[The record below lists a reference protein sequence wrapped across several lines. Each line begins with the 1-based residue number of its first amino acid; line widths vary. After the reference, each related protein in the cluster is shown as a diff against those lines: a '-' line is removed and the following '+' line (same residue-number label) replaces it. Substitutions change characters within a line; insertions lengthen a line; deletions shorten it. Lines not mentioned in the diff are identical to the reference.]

1 MKASPWAVAF
11 LVYSFW
17 PPSRS
22 TLFLEPLLEAWND
35 YGFNK
40 TDKMSSTLIGTKL
53 DNDKNEMEK
62 PEVDNVEEKQSS
74 VLEQPKVDEV

>member
-1 MKASPWAVAF
+1 
-11 LVYSFW
+11 
-17 PPSRS
+17 
-22 TLFLEPLLEAWND
+22 
-35 YGFNK
+35 
-40 TDKMSSTLIGTKL
+40 MSSTLIGTKL